1 MSLYA
6 IGDLHLNFMVD
17 RNMDQYG
24 SVWKHHEKRLEKNWR
39 RYITQQDTVVVTGD
53 HTMGR
58 KMAECTADL
67 DFIASLPGR
76 KILLRGNH
84 DMFWKSKKTPVLN
97 EIYEG
102 RLQFLQNNFYTYG
115 EYALVGTK
123 GYCFEGKDSYEHFL
137 TIRKRELERLELS
150 FEQAKDAGFEKF
162 LMFLHFPPTSVGETQ
177 SPFTLMAEKYGAE
190 KVIYSHCHGKEHFED
205 SFSGMVHGIEY
216 KLVSGDYLR
225 FKPEKIVT
233 TEDSRWN

>member
-6 IGDLHLNFMVD
+6 IGDLHLNFGVE

-24 SVWKHHEKRLEKNWR
+24 SIWKHHEQRLEKNWR
-39 RYITQQDTVVVTGD
+39 KQITQQDTVVVTGD

-67 DFIASLPGR
+67 DFLASLPGR

-84 DMFWKSKKTPVLN
+84 DMFWKTKKTQTLN
-97 EIYEG
+97 ETYEG
-102 RLQFLQNNFYTYG
+102 KLHFLQNNFFTF
-115 EYALVGTK
+115 EEFALVGTK

-137 TIRKRELERLELS
+137 TIRKRELERLEIS
-150 FEQAKDAGFEKF
+150 FEMAKEKGYQKF

-177 SPFTLMAEKYGAE
+177 SPFTLMAEKYNVE

-205 SFSGMVHGIEY
+205 SFLGMVNGIEY
-216 KLVSGDYLR
+216 KLVSGDFLR
-225 FKPEKIVT
+225 FKPERIL
-233 TEDSRWN
+233 

>member
-6 IGDLHLNFMVD
+6 IGDLHLNFGVE

-24 SVWKHHEKRLEKNWR
+24 SVWKHHERRLEKNWKKL
-39 RYITQQDTVVVTGD
+39 ITDQDTVVITGD

-58 KMAECTADL
+58 KMAECREDL

-84 DMFWKSKKTPVLN
+84 DMFWRTKKTGVLN
-97 EIYEG
+97 EDYNG
-102 RLQFLQNNFYTYG
+102 KLHFLQNNFYSYG

-123 GYCFEGKDSYEHFL
+123 GYCYEGKDSYEHFL
-137 TIRKRELERLELS
+137 SIRNREMERLERS
-150 FEQAKDAGFEKF
+150 FAEAKEAGYDKF

-177 SPFTLMAEKYGAE
+177 SPFTLLAEENVVE
-190 KVIYSHCHGKEHFED
+190 KVVYSHCHGKEHFED
-205 SFSGMVHGIEY
+205 SFQGMVNGIEY
-216 KLVSGDYLR
+216 KLVSGDFLR
-225 FKPEKIVT
+225 FKPEKIL
-233 TEDSRWN
+233 